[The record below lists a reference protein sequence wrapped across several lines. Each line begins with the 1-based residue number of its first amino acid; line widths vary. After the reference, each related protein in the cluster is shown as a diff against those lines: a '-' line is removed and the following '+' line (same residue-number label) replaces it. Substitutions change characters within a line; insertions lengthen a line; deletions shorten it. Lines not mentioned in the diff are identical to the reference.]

1 MRNAGA
7 RRVKIDAVLPAER
20 FYLGVF
26 LEILRRDILNVVIDC
41 ENRLRRI
48 GDGGGADLFE
58 LWNYCAGIV
67 VRHHVT
73 RANRNEISCAYD
85 RARSKSV
92 SVSCG
97 NFLDERETHIN
108 SPDTR
113 LSTINSQLSTV

>member
-73 RANRNEISCAYD
+73 RANRNEISGAHD
-85 RARSKSV
+85 SFRREAV
-92 SVSCG
+92 SVTCS
-97 NFLDERETHIN
+97 NLFYERQAHN
-108 SPDTR
+108 R
-113 LSTINSQLSTV
+113 LSTINSQLSTP